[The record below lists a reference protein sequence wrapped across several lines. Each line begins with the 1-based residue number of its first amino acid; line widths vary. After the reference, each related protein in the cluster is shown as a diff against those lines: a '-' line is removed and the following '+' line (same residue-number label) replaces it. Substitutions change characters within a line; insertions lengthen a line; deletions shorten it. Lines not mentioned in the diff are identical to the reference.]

1 MSITVSAP
9 AARNGR
15 ADAGAPNGKAHNAI
29 RCLPTELHARRGG
42 HSAAGAHTNRRLVE
56 LIVARERDRAE
67 AHRRRHMENAGIALL
82 RGYDKLKVREI
93 MS

>member
-1 MSITVSAP
+1 M
-9 AARNGR
+9 GR
-15 ADAGAPNGKAHNAI
+15 LIMRFAVYLPNCMRVA
-29 RCLPTELHARRGG
+29 GG